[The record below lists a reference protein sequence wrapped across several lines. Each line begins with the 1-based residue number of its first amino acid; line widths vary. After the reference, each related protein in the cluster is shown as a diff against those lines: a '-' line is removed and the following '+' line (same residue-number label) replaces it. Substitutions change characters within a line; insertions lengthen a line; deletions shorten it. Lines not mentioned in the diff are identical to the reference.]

1 MKIKTKKCP
10 EKFLRTLCHAIS
22 RIYFAE
28 PERFDLLPL
37 ANVFAARLFVDDEVV
52 LPEDFRVLLDLAVP
66 EALRL
71 VLLLAELPDLEVP
84 DFAELA
90 DAVTLFF
97 VALPD
102 FRESL
107 FDELADLHLVLF
119 AEAPDLPAVLFVEPA
134 PVDLLPPVRDAAVE
148 LFAADF
154 VVDFL
159 APDVL
164 RELLPLVFFDDDD
177 LVPPDF
183 PELDFDDRVV
193 EGPAPPDCEPPV
205 FDELSL
211 PTTLSAA
218 APSASTAAPVAAP
231 PSMSLATSITFFM
244 IVSVVPRDRERF
256 DDFEP
261 DDEPDRL
268 PDFEVLFCLPL
279 IPPEDR

>member
-1 MKIKTKKCP
+1 M
-10 EKFLRTLCHAIS
+10 
-22 RIYFAE
+22 
-28 PERFDLLPL
+28 
-37 ANVFAARLFVDDEVV
+37 V

-66 EALRL
+66 EVLRL

-97 VALPD
+97 VVLPD

-107 FDELADLHLVLF
+107 FDEPDDLDLVLF

-134 PVDLLPPVRDAAVE
+134 SVDLLPLVRDAAVE

-159 APDVL
+159 APDLL
-164 RELLPLVFFDDDD
+164 RELLPLVVFFDEDD
-177 LVPPDF
+177 LVPLDF

-193 EGPAPPDCEPPV
+193 EDPTPPDCEPPV

-218 APSASTAAPVAAP
+218 APSAPTAAPLAAP

-261 DDEPDRL
+261 DDDPDRL
-268 PDFEVLFCLPL
+268 SDFEVLFLSA
-279 IPPEDR
+279 I